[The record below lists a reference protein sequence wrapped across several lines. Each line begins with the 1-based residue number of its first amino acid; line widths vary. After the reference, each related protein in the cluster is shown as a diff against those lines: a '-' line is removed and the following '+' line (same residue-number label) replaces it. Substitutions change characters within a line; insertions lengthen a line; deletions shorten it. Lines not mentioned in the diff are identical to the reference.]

1 MPPERSVPR
10 VTAVALDV
18 GHGVVVVVVLA
29 VTLSLSLSLS
39 FSLTCAATTVCL
51 MVLPRA
57 ASFSRTSWS
66 SSKPLWRGF
75 VFFPDISE
83 ESSEKF
89 AISEKAKTKTRIE
102 RWAKKSQG
110 GRAEPGASRS
120 AIVTVGGGGL

>member
-10 VTAVALDV
+10 VTAAALDV
-18 GHGVVVVVVLA
+18 GHGVVVVVLA

-39 FSLTCAATTVCL
+39 VSYLRRDDG
-51 MVLPRA
+51 VLDGSAA

-83 ESSEKF
+83 KVRKRSRFPK
-89 AISEKAKTKTRIE
+89 KIE
-102 RWAKKSQG
+102 RALACEDKD
-110 GRAEPGASRS
+110 
-120 AIVTVGGGGL
+120 

>member
-10 VTAVALDV
+10 VTAAALDV
-18 GHGVVVVVVLA
+18 GHGVVVVVVVVLA
-29 VTLSLSLSLS
+29 VTLSLSLSVSYLRRDDG
-39 FSLTCAATTVCL
+39 
-51 MVLPRA
+51 VLDGSAA